1 MMAVAPVLP
10 QRTQNYR
17 RESVLRLKRGARL
30 RWQSQPRQLGGL
42 TRLRGCRAGTVY
54 GQVLAG
60 MEIDFSV
67 IHDYSMGTTNS
78 LLRTM
83 FSWARAASS
92 IARGFVRNL
101 SNSDFND

>member
-1 MMAVAPVLP
+1 V
-10 QRTQNYR
+10 
-17 RESVLRLKRGARL
+17 KI
-30 RWQSQPRQLGGL
+30 
-42 TRLRGCRAGTVY
+42 Y

-60 MEIDFSV
+60 MEIDSSV
-67 IHDYSMGTTNS
+67 IHDDYSTGTTTS

-92 IARGFVRNL
+92 IARGSVRNL